1 MTRKNYVAMAE
12 LIKTEVDNAMS
23 PQQVEGMKSVISAL
37 ATALK
42 RDNQAFDRTRFLTA
56 CGL

>member
-1 MTRKNYVAMAE
+1 MAE
-12 LIKTEVDNAMS
+12 LIKSEVDNAMS

>member
-1 MTRKNYVAMAE
+1 MAE

-23 PQQVEGMKSVISAL
+23 PQQVEGMKSVVSAL

-42 RDNQAFDRTRFLTA
+42 RDNQSFDRTRFLTA

>member
-23 PQQVEGMKSVISAL
+23 PQQVEGMKAIVSAL

-42 RDNQAFDRTRFLTA
+42 RDNQSFDRTRFLTA